1 MQDNN
6 LELSVSTEVLEKMA
20 EIAAC
25 EIEGVKALSKKS
37 ALKTMN
43 PLKGV
48 KVDVLNG
55 TVSVD
60 VFVVLEKSAKLREV
74 VSAVQQ
80 NVKDK
85 IQTMTG
91 TAVTKVNVTVSDI
104 VEETGKN

>member
-43 PLKGV
+43 PFKGV

-55 TVSVD
+55 TVSVN
-60 VFVVLEKSAKLREV
+60 VFIVIEKTAKLREV
-74 VSAVQQ
+74 VAAVQE
-80 NVKDK
+80 NIKDK

-91 TAVTKVNVTVSDI
+91 TAVTKVNVTVDDI
-104 VEETGKN
+104 CEEVKED

>member
-43 PLKGV
+43 PFKGV

-55 TVSVD
+55 TVSVN
-60 VFVVLEKSAKLREV
+60 VFVVLEKTAKLREV
-74 VSAVQQ
+74 VAAVQK
-80 NVKDK
+80 NIKDK

-104 VEETGKN
+104 VEETDEN

>member
-1 MQDNN
+1 MQENN
-6 LELSVSTEVLEKMA
+6 LELSVSTEVLEKMS

-25 EIEGVKALSKKS
+25 EIDGVKALSKKS

-43 PLKGV
+43 PFKGV

-55 TVSVD
+55 TVSVN

-74 VSAVQQ
+74 VAAVQE
-80 NVKDK
+80 NIKDK

-91 TAVTKVNVTVSDI
+91 TAVTKVNVTVDDI
-104 VEETGKN
+104 SEEVKED